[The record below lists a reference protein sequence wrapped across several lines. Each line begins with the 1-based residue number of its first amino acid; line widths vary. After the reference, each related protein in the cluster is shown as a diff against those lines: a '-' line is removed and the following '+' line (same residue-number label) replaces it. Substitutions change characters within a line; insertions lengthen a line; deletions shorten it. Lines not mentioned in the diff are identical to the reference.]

1 MDYELRQL
9 QDELIELV
17 NGHEALPW
25 EAKRLVVDSVLN
37 LVEKKADEEIRKQ
50 ITMYENKEDANAKG
64 IPENQLAE
72 LSK

>member
-9 QDELIELV
+9 QDGLIDLI
-17 NGHEALPW
+17 NSYEALPW

-50 ITMYENKEDANAKG
+50 IVMYEHKEDANAKG
-64 IPENQLAE
+64 IPENQLGE